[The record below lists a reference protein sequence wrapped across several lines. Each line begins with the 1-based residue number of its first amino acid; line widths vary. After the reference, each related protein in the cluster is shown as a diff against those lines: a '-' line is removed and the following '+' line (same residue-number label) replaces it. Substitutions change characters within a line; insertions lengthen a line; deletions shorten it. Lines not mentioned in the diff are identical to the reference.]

1 MGLNEGEIGE
11 RNARACETARPGLRA
26 AFELVHGAVGHGQ
39 ELVDVS
45 GRAEGDALAGLE
57 RGFNVGRGD
66 GGGAVGD
73 ERAVRALE
81 RTRHA
86 RILLALGAAEL
97 VAEVFANLSKWI
109 THAVL
114 VILGGDTRK
123 RVRLVAPALEVTRG
137 DLPKNTGEAA
147 VDIGFFAHI
156 RCLEQVATD
165 FRTRRRRHL

>member
-11 RNARACETARPGLRA
+11 RNARACESARPGLRA
-26 AFELVHGAVGHGQ
+26 PFELERVALRHRQ
-39 ELVDVS
+39 EILHVFGS
-45 GRAEGDALAGLE
+45 AEGDRVAELE
-57 RGFNVGRGD
+57 RGFNVGQDD

-109 THAVL
+109 AHAVL

-123 RVRLVAPALEVTRG
+123 PRRLVAPALKVTRG
-137 DLPKNTGEAA
+137 NLPKNTG
-147 VDIGFFAHI
+147 
-156 RCLEQVATD
+156 
-165 FRTRRRRHL
+165 